1 MERLAGHMSHDDRI
15 FSTREQERRLLEL
28 SSGFTDYEDRF
39 RFELLEIVQVSAL
52 GQRKPMAVDRVPQV
66 RVVTVAQGQQVQPT
80 VVDQLADVGVLLENR
95 VDSIGWSLDEDVEPE
110 GFVN

>member
-1 MERLAGHMSHDDRI
+1 
-15 FSTREQERRLLEL
+15 
-28 SSGFTDYEDRF
+28 
-39 RFELLEIVQVSAL
+39 
-52 GQRKPMAVDRVPQV
+52 MAVDRVPQV

-110 GFVN
+110 GFVNQVVPIVDGLPRKARLQVSPVALENA